1 MTEDSAG
8 HGGVDSHGKAR
19 NETKPQVLP
28 AAAAA
33 IAVTFTGCPDLGF
46 GKDDLFGTWMTLDFD
61 SNGEPVSY
69 YAADGGYYTV
79 TWKFDGKS
87 ENMFAGTGGIFKQHL
102 VKYTTSSLSTK
113 EKETFWYGEYAI
125 KANSSC
131 SKGKLYL
138 YYECGYDMK
147 TGSATLDELW
157 DWDRDDYITN
167 SGFGSIDALTGTGD
181 LRTDSNTSVRYYQKT
196 NNPVLLQI
204 RKEDGDIKCSDIEYF
219 RFNLKDGSLYGYTRL
234 MATTRNAR
242 GGETQLGG
250 IYSQWEGESAIGTTR
265 FDGGVRIHN
274 GCSWKDPTGG
284 PAGTRYMG
292 RISARG
298 TPEDPVWMYS
308 NTKSNSELFNL
319 VDNDDDTDYTTPDA
333 DIDDKA
339 EQ

>member
-1 MTEDSAG
+1 MKKTIKLCA
-8 HGGVDSHGKAR
+8 
-19 NETKPQVLP
+19 LL
-28 AAAAA
+28 AAAAVA

-46 GKDDLFGTWMTLDFD
+46 GKDDLFGTWMTLDFV
-61 SNGEPVSY
+61 NGEPVSY
-69 YAADGGYYTV
+69 YTTTGTDAGTYSV

-102 VKYTTSSLSTK
+102 VKYSNTSLSGTPSA
-113 EKETFWYGEYAI
+113 ETFWYGEYAI

-157 DWDRDDYITN
+157 DWDRDDYIRN
-167 SGFGSIDALTGTGD
+167 SGFGSIDDLTGETSGD
-181 LRTDSNTSVRYYQKT
+181 GLRTDSTTNVKYYQKT

-204 RKEDGDIKCSDIEYF
+204 RKEGSDIKCSDIEYF

-242 GGETQLGG
+242 GGATELGG
-250 IYSQWEGESAIGTTR
+250 IYSQWNNAGAGIGTGSNNT
-265 FDGGVRIHN
+265 FDGGVKIHN
-274 GCSWKDPTGG
+274 GCSWKGDNV
-284 PAGTRYMG
+284 RYMG

-298 TPEDPVWMYS
+298 TPEEPVWMYS
-308 NTKSNSELFNL
+308 NTKSNAELFNL

>member
-1 MTEDSAG
+1 MKKTIKLCALL
-8 HGGVDSHGKAR
+8 V
-19 NETKPQVLP
+19 
-28 AAAAA
+28 AAATA

-46 GKDDLFGTWMTLDFD
+46 GKDDLFGTWMTLDFV
-61 SNGEPVSY
+61 NGEPVSY
-69 YAADGGYYTV
+69 YTTTGTDAGTYSV

-102 VKYTTSSLSTK
+102 VKYSNTSLSGTPSA
-113 EKETFWYGEYAI
+113 ETFWYGEYAI

-157 DWDRDDYITN
+157 DWDRDDYIRN
-167 SGFGSIDALTGTGD
+167 SGFGSIDDLTGDGD
-181 LRTDSNTSVRYYQKT
+181 LREDPNTHVRFYQKQISST
-196 NNPVLLQI
+196 PVAYNPVLIQI
-204 RKEDGDIKCSDIEYF
+204 RKEGNDIKCSDIEYF

-242 GGETQLGG
+242 GGNTDLGG
-250 IYSQWEGESAIGTTR
+250 IYSQWSGESAIGDTTFR
-265 FDGGVRIHN
+265 GGVRIHN
-274 GCSWKDPTGG
+274 GCSWKGDNV
-284 PAGTRYMG
+284 RYMG

-298 TPEDPVWMYS
+298 TPEEPVWMYS

-319 VDNDDDTDYTTPDA
+319 VDNDDDTNYTIPDA